1 MPMFGKGKHSEDDN
15 QSGLPKFV
23 KKNRAQAEREQA
35 RNDKVRRA
43 GKKPGKK
50 GETD

>member
-23 KKNRAQAEREQA
+23 KKPRNQAEREQA
-35 RNDKVRRA
+35 RNDKMGKTGGQK
-43 GKKPGKK
+43 GKKK
-50 GETD
+50 G